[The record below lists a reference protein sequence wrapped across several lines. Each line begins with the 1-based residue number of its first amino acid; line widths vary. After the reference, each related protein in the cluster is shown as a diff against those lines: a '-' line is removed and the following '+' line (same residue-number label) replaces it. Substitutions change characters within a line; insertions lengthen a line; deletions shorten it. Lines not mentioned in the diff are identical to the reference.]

1 MLCGFF
7 VFVFFSLEEILYER
21 DKLVALSK
29 FKLVFWMHL
38 VTSGEQS

>member
-1 MLCGFF
+1 MWFCCF
-7 VFVFFSLEEILYER
+7 FFSLEEILYER

-29 FKLVFWMHL
+29 FKLVFWVHL

>member
-1 MLCGFF
+1 MCCVVLLF
-7 VFVFFSLEEILYER
+7 FFSLEEILYER

-29 FKLVFWMHL
+29 FKLVFWVHL

>member
-1 MLCGFF
+1 MLCGF
-7 VFVFFSLEEILYER
+7 VVFFSLEEILYER

-29 FKLVFWMHL
+29 FKLVFWVHL